1 MRLLLI
7 EDQKKLVLY
16 LKKGLE
22 NKSFSVDFAYDGEK
36 GLQLAESEE
45 YDLIILDL
53 MLPLLDGLQICK
65 ILRGKKVDTP
75 ILMLTAKISTDDKIA
90 GLDIGADDYLTKPF
104 SFNELLARIRALL
117 RRPTKKEPEIL
128 TGQDIS
134 VDIAT
139 HLITKGEKQIEFT
152 LKEFSVLE
160 YLLRNQ
166 GRVLNREQ
174 IISHCWDFNLD
185 SFTNNVDVY
194 IKRIRKKLD
203 AKNLEKYIQTVYG
216 LGYKFKE

>member
-22 NKSFSVDFAYDGEK
+22 NKSFAVDFACDGEK
-36 GLQLAESEE
+36 GLELARHEE

-53 MLPLLDGLQICK
+53 MLPKMDGLQVCK
-65 ILRGKKVDTP
+65 ILREEKVDTP
-75 ILMLTAKISTDDKIA
+75 ILMLTAKVNTDDKIA
-90 GLDIGADDYLTKPF
+90 GLDIGADDYLSKPF
-104 SFNELLARIRALL
+104 SFDELLARIRALL
-117 RRPTKKEPEIL
+117 RRPQKKDPEIL
-128 TGQDIS
+128 TGQDILI
-134 VDIAT
+134 DLAT
-139 HLITKGEKQIEFT
+139 HLIIKGEKKIDFT

-160 YLLRNQ
+160 YLVRNKEI
-166 GRVLNREQ
+166 VLNREQ
-174 IISHCWDFNLD
+174 IIGHCWDSNLD

-194 IKRIRKKLD
+194 IKRIRNKLD
-203 AKNLEKYIQTVYG
+203 AKNLEKYIQTIYG